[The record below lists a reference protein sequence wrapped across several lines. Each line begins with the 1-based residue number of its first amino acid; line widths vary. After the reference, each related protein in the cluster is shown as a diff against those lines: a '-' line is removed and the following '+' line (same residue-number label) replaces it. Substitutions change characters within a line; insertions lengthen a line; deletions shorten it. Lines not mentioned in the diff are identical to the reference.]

1 MLVVLHSVLFEILL
15 KPGSVCVCVCVFV
28 CVGWRGEGGGS
39 SRNFIYIII
48 GEVSPVTLH

>member
-1 MLVVLHSVLFEILL
+1 MLVVLHSVLFEMLL
-15 KPGSVCVCVCVFV
+15 KPGSVCVCVCV
-28 CVGWRGEGGGS
+28 CVWDGGVRGGGS